1 MVTVTEEQHGLDEPL
16 AALWAPGSAVL
27 AVGQESTGQQAVA
40 VWQISP
46 EGHPTGSWVVAQ
58 EYAYS
63 DADAARQLLV
73 NIERRALVATD
84 PGTLDDV
91 ASRITAAAGI
101 DADGWWNK
109 QCFSPTEAFTD
120 VLTCR
125 AEFQATIAAVRQTGR
140 NVAPLRWDRAFPTG
154 LRPSTVAEL
163 QQLAGVG
170 RVAGAPVIVEALQ
183 MSRMLR
189 WLIALWAQT
198 EQVKNRREY
207 IREEHGEPQAL
218 PPSWLTAVTTAST
231 TRLPL

>member
-1 MVTVTEEQHGLDEPL
+1 M
-16 AALWAPGSAVL
+16 WAPGSAVL
-27 AVGQESTGQQAVA
+27 AAGEENTGRQAVA

-58 EYAYS
+58 EDAYGKV
-63 DADAARQLLV
+63 DAARQLLV
-73 NIERRALVATD
+73 NIERRALVAAD
-84 PGTLDDV
+84 PDTLDDV
-91 ASRITAAAGI
+91 VSRLTAVAGI
-101 DADGWWNK
+101 DADGWWPK
-109 QCFSPTEAFTD
+109 QCFSPTDAFTD
-120 VLTCR
+120 VLTRR
-125 AEFQATIAAVRQTGR
+125 AEFQATIAAVRQMGR
-140 NVAPLRWDRAFPTG
+140 NVAPLRWDRAFPTD
-154 LRPSTVAEL
+154 LHPTSVAEL

-189 WLIALWAQT
+189 WFIALWTQT

-207 IREEHGEPQAL
+207 IRDEHREPQAL

>member
-1 MVTVTEEQHGLDEPL
+1 MVAVTEEQPELDESL

-27 AVGQESTGQQAVA
+27 AVGEENTGQQSIA

-58 EYAYS
+58 EDTHS
-63 DADAARQLLV
+63 ADAARQLLV
-73 NIERRALVATD
+73 NIERRALVAAD
-84 PGTLDDV
+84 PDTLDDV
-91 ASRITAAAGI
+91 VSRITTAAGI
-101 DADGWWNK
+101 DANGWWTK
-109 QCFSPTEAFTD
+109 QCFSPAEAFID
-120 VLTCR
+120 VLTR
-125 AEFQATIAAVRQTGR
+125 QAEFQATIASVRQTGR
-140 NVAPLRWDRAFPTG
+140 NVAPLRWDRAFPTD
-154 LRPSTVAEL
+154 LRPTSVAEL
-163 QQLAGVG
+163 QQLADVG

-189 WLIALWAQT
+189 WLIALWTQT

-207 IREEHGEPQAL
+207 IRDEHGEPQAL